1 MRKVL
6 NATKFL
12 SIFDDEVIAM
22 DNNSWVGIHAYVL
35 KRWKQMPILLPL
47 EKVTMCAYTTNLVQ
61 LLLRALLSFDC
72 MDVQVVG

>member
-6 NATKFL
+6 SATKFI
-12 SIFDDEVIAM
+12 SIFDDEVIAI

-35 KRWKQMPILLPL
+35 KRLKQMLTL
-47 EKVTMCAYTTNLVQ
+47 EKVTTCAYTTNLTQ

>member
-1 MRKVL
+1 
-6 NATKFL
+6 
-12 SIFDDEVIAM
+12 VIAM